1 MWGYYQS
8 TLRLLDEDLLG
19 GVGVFSGTT
28 ISGVAGVGVVGAGV
42 FLLSSVLLPVLP
54 PLFLVELPLL
64 GFLADPVFDFAG
76 AGVSVGSTVGS
87 TVAVAVGMG
96 FFMGSSVSSLE
107 KPQAERNTQNSA
119 ASVTSMILPDFIFID
134 LFP

>member
-42 FLLSSVLLPVLP
+42 FLFSSVLLPVLP

-64 GFLADPVFDFAG
+64 GL
-76 AGVSVGSTVGS
+76 
-87 TVAVAVGMG
+87 
-96 FFMGSSVSSLE
+96 SL
-107 KPQAERNTQNSA
+107 
-119 ASVTSMILPDFIFID
+119 IHI
-134 LFP
+134 